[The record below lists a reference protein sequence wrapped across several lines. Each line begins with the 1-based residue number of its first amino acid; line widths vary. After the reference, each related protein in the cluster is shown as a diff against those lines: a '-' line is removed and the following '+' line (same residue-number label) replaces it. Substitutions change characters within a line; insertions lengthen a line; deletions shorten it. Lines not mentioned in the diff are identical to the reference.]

1 MNIDSNSLTGKFI
14 TLEGLEGA
22 GKTTCIRYIES
33 YFKKQS
39 VALLLTREPG
49 GTPFAEEIRELLLAP
64 RDEKVNDDVELLLM
78 FAARAQHLNQKIL
91 PALQS
96 GQWVL
101 SDRFTDA
108 TYAYQ
113 GAGRGIDAGK
123 IAQLEQLVQKSL
135 QPDLTL
141 FLDVPIEVGLQRANQ
156 RGELDRFEREEVDFF
171 QRVREAYL
179 QRAKLYSSRFVII
192 DTNRELEEVYQS
204 ISTALDLFL
213 ANSK

>member
-135 QPDLTL
+135 KPDLTL